1 MAGDSLKTILARL
14 PDLRKECENLSEI
27 LLTNL
32 VMIGEIPS
40 PTFAEKERVAFM
52 RRRFGECGL
61 QNSSTDEVDN
71 VFGIL
76 PGAEAEEN
84 GDIVV
89 VAHLDTVF
97 PNTVDHTV
105 SLQAGRVSGIGV
117 ADNSLGLAALA
128 TLPTVIERLGL
139 ELKSNLILMGS
150 SRSLGRG
157 NLEGLSFFLNNTERP
172 LRAGVCIE
180 GVQLG
185 RLSLASIGMMRGE
198 ISCTVPDEYDWSRFG
213 TTSAIL
219 TLNEIINRILE
230 IPVPRRPRSSIVLGR
245 ISGGSSFSTIAKNAL
260 LGFEIRS
267 ESHDKV
273 REIAEQMEHIA
284 AEVAS
289 QSGADVK
296 LDLFATRHPGGIT
309 FAHPLAR
316 CTREIMKSL
325 NIQQRVA
332 PSTSELSAFIRASI
346 PAVTTGITTGE
357 HLNEPEEVVYIK
369 PMFTGLAQILG
380 IILSIDGGLCD
391 EN

>member
-289 QSGADVK
+289 QSGAGPVCHPSSR
-296 LDLFATRHPGGIT
+296 RHNLCASLGPLHPRDHEIAEHTTAGGAEHVRAVGIHSRIDT
-309 FAHPLAR
+309 GGYHR
-316 CTREIMKSL
+316 HYDR
-325 NIQQRVA
+325 R
-332 PSTSELSAFIRASI
+332 TS
-346 PAVTTGITTGE
+346 
-357 HLNEPEEVVYIK
+357 
-369 PMFTGLAQILG
+369 
-380 IILSIDGGLCD
+380 
-391 EN
+391 